1 MSFKVRTGFIFLVLC
16 GLCVPAFGQTPEI
29 EPQTPEVEQQTP
41 DGEQDTGVV
50 LLRAQEEL
58 SGLEEQILREE
69 ERLARIEGELT
80 QLRRQHSILSSA
92 QSAFELGEELYTSGS
107 IVWAK
112 DAFMSVIENFPE
124 SEYYYPALFRLELIY
139 FELQDYEA
147 TVSSYETLRESS
159 PGFEY
164 IDIAVI
170 VGSLAKYHMG
180 EYENARTELLLIAPT
195 SENIALANYLK
206 AVTYVAEGNNDAAV
220 SELQLVVDQAGRN
233 QNGIAD
239 RARIAIAQI
248 YVDQGMLEES
258 IEEYEKVSPFS
269 AYYDVAM
276 LGLTW
281 TLMRQERYQDAY
293 NLAERVTEEV
303 PGTEL
308 FSEFELVMAN
318 CALGA
323 QDIDIAISMYRQL
336 MDDYGTSGD
345 FYEAFLTGQ
354 DVSDQYET
362 ERERLDRIRLGL
374 TELKEEAYLQ
384 GDMELVALIEEEETS
399 LRGLFVDISG
409 FEASLSMPVNM
420 DSETMQQEIN
430 RLITTSRADSERL
443 AIEIASTQ
451 EIAQSAGTETD
462 RQELLLLEQEVS
474 RLRLAL
480 QDLASKMDSGMAA
493 DHDWMQEA
501 QYGIA
506 IATFME
512 RELKRDSLNYLGA
525 YYTSRIEESYA
536 ANDSIRAEGFVQ
548 QKLAETLALQR
559 RIDESGIECASYFEE
574 YLAHYPETRF
584 TPDILVRL
592 AQLYYEIDKNSY
604 LDRVASSGGD
614 FIPADYS
621 RTIELYQRVLN
632 QYADSEVEDIALYS
646 LGYALNEMGDP
657 AGSIANYR
665 RLLAQYPNSPLAP
678 ETYVRAGDFYF
689 DSFEFDS
696 AYVFYNEV
704 LNYSDASSTIYQFGI
719 YKLGW
724 TAYLLNEYEHSI
736 ALFGYLIRDSRRM
749 DDLGLRRN
757 TNMINE
763 AIEYLAHDFME
774 QKSGLPVTLATNFLD
789 DYEDMEVTVAV
800 LTQMGDFY
808 IEQGFW
814 LEAIES
820 YQALL
825 VRDPYSS
832 QAPFIQSRIAVAYEG
847 AGDYANATLARET
860 IVDKYGA
867 QSEWAIASG
876 DSTVFAEVDSL
887 RAAALEYS
895 IGYYAQQIAAAGADP
910 QVTSRSYTTLIGK
923 IELYL
928 GEYSDSRLAYDF
940 RFLLGDSYYNT
951 GNFSRA
957 GDVYMEVLYDSTSAL
972 QREHAAGNAFSSYFE
987 AYNQAAPDSLYLRGK
1002 MHEVA
1007 MYYAD
1012 NYPSGEFA
1020 AQFLFADATTHYNAL
1035 DYATARESYLRTF
1048 NQYSSSEY
1056 TARSARFLA
1065 AAYEA
1070 EQMYTDAEIW
1080 YGRAAD
1086 AAAITGED
1094 LGADVEQLAGAMA
1107 YRDAETLAESEDTP
1121 TLLIA
1126 AARFE
1131 ESARAHPGTE
1141 VAPVSLFDAG
1151 ETYGKAGDITNAIRV
1166 FQELANTYPESPLA
1180 SEGMQRAA
1188 FLAMEAEL
1196 FILAGDTYLEAY
1208 NRFPTAEGMYASLYS
1223 AAVAYEQG
1231 DAIAL
1236 AMSVY
1241 DKIIREQ
1248 AASPETMVIALGKY
1262 GDYLYDSGDF
1272 SGAREMYQKC
1282 IDNFDMYR
1290 EGSASYAAKGAF
1302 RIGEI
1307 IRLEYDRM
1315 TTNTETVA
1323 LKSQIKTEIEGWY
1336 GKSITYN
1343 VDIWFMAS
1351 CARAGELFED
1361 FANSVAFMDPPAGLD
1376 EAATDQFYS
1385 DLYVGFYEPQMQRAT
1400 DIYITAIEKAVSA
1413 GVSNEWVEKAAAN
1426 LELIAPGT
1434 VASLG
1439 LPGYSVQPI
1448 EQQPPVVTPEGE
1460 PSVPGVED
1468 GFVDQAPGEEIV
1480 Q

>member
-1 MSFKVRTGFIFLVLC
+1 MGFKVRLSFLLLVLC
-16 GLCVPAFGQTPEI
+16 IICVPAASGQTPE
-29 EPQTPEVEQQTP
+29 EP
-41 DGEQDTGVV
+41 QDTGTV

-58 SGLEEQILREE
+58 TGLEEQILREE
-69 ERLARIEGELT
+69 ERLARIEAELT
-80 QLRRQHSILSSA
+80 QLRRQHSILASA

-107 IVWAK
+107 IVWAR

-124 SEYYYPALFRLELIY
+124 SEYYNPALFRLELIH

-147 TVSSYETLRESS
+147 TISCYESLRESS
-159 PGFEY
+159 PGFEQ

-170 VGSLAKYHMG
+170 VGSLARYHMG
-180 EYENARTELLLIAPT
+180 EYEAARNELVLVSPTGDNA
-195 SENIALANYLK
+195 ALANYLK
-206 AVTYVAEGNNDAAV
+206 AVTYVAEGNNEAAV
-220 SELQLVVDQAGRN
+220 TQLQIVVDQARRN
-233 QNGIAD
+233 QSGIAD

-248 YVDQGMLEES
+248 YVDQGMLEQS
-258 IEEYEKVSPFS
+258 IDEYEKVSPFS

-293 NLAERVTEEV
+293 NLAERVIEEV

-308 FSEFELVMAN
+308 FSEFQLAMAN

-336 MDDYGTSGD
+336 MDEYRTSGD
-345 FYEAFLTGQ
+345 FYETFLTGQ
-354 DVSDQYET
+354 DVSEQYDS

-374 TELKEEAYLQ
+374 TELKEEAYMQ
-384 GDMELVALIEEEETS
+384 GDMELVALIEEEEAA
-399 LRGLFVDISG
+399 LRGLFVDISS

-420 DSETMQQEIN
+420 DAETMQQEIN
-430 RLITTSRADSERL
+430 RLIAASRANSERL
-443 AIEIASTQ
+443 AIEIESTQ
-451 EIAQSAGTETD
+451 EIAQSSGTESD
-462 RQELLLLEQEVS
+462 RQELMLLEQEVS

-525 YYTSRIEESYA
+525 YYTSRIEEAYTIG
-536 ANDSIRAEGFVQ
+536 DSARAEGFVQ
-548 QKLAETLALQR
+548 QKLVETLALQR
-559 RIDESGIECASYFEE
+559 RIDSSGIQCAGFFEE
-574 YLAHYPETRF
+574 YLAHYPESRF
-584 TPDILVRL
+584 TADILVRL

-632 QYADSEVEDIALYS
+632 QYADSEVEDVALYS

-657 AGSIANYR
+657 DGAISNYR
-665 RLLAQYPNSPLAP
+665 RLLADFPDSPLAP

-696 AYVFYNEV
+696 AYAFYNQV
-704 LNYSDASSTIYQFGI
+704 LSYSDASSTIYQFGI
-719 YKLGW
+719 YKQGW

-749 DDLGLRRN
+749 DELGLRRN
-757 TNMINE
+757 TNMVNE

-774 QKSGLPVTLATNFLD
+774 QKSGPPVTLATNFLD
-789 DYEDMEVTVAV
+789 AFDDKQVTVDV

-825 VRDPYSS
+825 QRDPYSS
-832 QAPFIQSRIAVAYEG
+832 RAPFVQSRIAVAYEG
-847 AGDYANATLARET
+847 AGDYANATLAREA
-860 IVDKYGA
+860 IVDRYGP
-867 QSEWAIASG
+867 QSEWAVASG
-876 DSTVFAEVDSL
+876 DSSIFEEVDSL

-895 IGYYAQQIAAAGADP
+895 IGYYAQQISASAGDAQIAARNYAVLTD
-910 QVTSRSYTTLIGK
+910 K

-928 GEYSDSRLAYDF
+928 TEYSDSRQAYDF

-951 GNFSRA
+951 RNFSRA
-957 GDVYMEVLYDSTSAL
+957 GDVYMQVVYDSTSAL
-972 QREHAAGNAFSSYFE
+972 RRENAASNAFSSYFE
-987 AYNQAAPDSLYLRGK
+987 AYNQAAADSLYLRDK

-1020 AQFLFADATTHYNAL
+1020 AQFLFADAGNHYNAL

-1048 NQYSSSEY
+1048 NQYGSSEY

-1070 EQMYTDAEIW
+1070 EQMYTDAELW

-1086 AAAITGED
+1086 AASITGED
-1094 LGADVEQLAGAMA
+1094 LGADVEQLAAAVA
-1107 YRDAETLAESEDTP
+1107 YRDAEALAESEDAAS
-1121 TLLIA
+1121 LLIA

-1151 ETYGKAGDITNAIRV
+1151 ETYGKAGDITSAIRV
-1166 FQELANTYPESPLA
+1166 FKELANTYPESPLA

-1196 FILAGDTYLEAY
+1196 YILAGDTYLEAY
-1208 NRFPTAEGMYASLYS
+1208 NRFPMAEGMYAALYS
-1223 AAVAYEQG
+1223 AAVAYEEG
-1231 DAIAL
+1231 GATAL
-1236 AMSVY
+1236 AMGVY
-1241 DKIIREQ
+1241 DQIIREQ
-1248 AASPETMVIALGKY
+1248 AASPQTMVIALGKY
-1262 GDYLYDSGDF
+1262 GDYLYDAGDF
-1272 SGAREMYQKC
+1272 YGSRELYQQC
-1282 IDNFDMYR
+1282 IETFDMYR
-1290 EGSASYAAKGAF
+1290 EGPANYPAKGAF

-1307 IRLEYDRM
+1307 IRVEYDRM
-1315 TTNTETVA
+1315 VANTETVQQKA
-1323 LKSQIKTEIEGWY
+1323 QLKTEVESWY

-1343 VDIWFMAS
+1343 VDVWFMAS
-1351 CARAGELFED
+1351 CVRAGELFED
-1361 FANSVAFMDPPAGLD
+1361 FANSVAFMDPPSGFD
-1376 EAATDQFYS
+1376 EAATDEFYNQ
-1385 DLYVGFYEPQMQRAT
+1385 LYVQFYEPQMQRAK
-1400 DIYITAIEKAVSA
+1400 DIYVTAIEKAVSA
-1413 GVSNEWVEKAAAN
+1413 GVSNEWVDKAAEN

-1434 VASLG
+1434 VATLG
-1439 LPGYSVQPI
+1439 LPGYSI
-1448 EQQPPVVTPEGE
+1448 EPVEPVTPDGASEG
-1460 PSVPGVED
+1460 GTVEQTGGD
-1468 GFVDQAPGEEIV
+1468 GFTGQGSEEEIS